1 MEKSTDLMK
10 FTAPELEKMTLE
22 EAVNL
27 MKSRRSL
34 TISRDERACIG
45 KGSPYKKIVMKHN
58 TKRPKFEMHLDDT
71 GDSIEEYSE
80 FQGVIIGY
88 MPGRIQWNKSNVPNC
103 YSVGGKYGTIGNECK
118 VCEYAKWGE
127 DNRPPTCS
135 ENMTLVIFTLI
146 EGGAEIREMRMS
158 RSALVPFKEYLR
170 SLVAQNIASN
180 EAITSFSLEAVKEK
194 SSPQY
199 YSIPVFEYKG
209 SMLDVLKGDLLKQ
222 AVLATFEGVTK
233 YSTTPPPEVSYNDN
247 SEVVVPTVAAADR
260 YTSRA
265 VAVEL
270 VDTDEEEEND
280 EIPF

>member
-1 MEKSTDLMK
+1 MEKSMNLTK

-34 TISRDERACIG
+34 TISRDERASTG
-45 KGSPYKKIVMKHN
+45 KGSPYKKIVIKHN
-58 TKRPKFEMHLDDT
+58 TKRPKFEVHLDDA

-127 DNRPPTCS
+127 DNRPPSCS
-135 ENMTLVIFTLI
+135 ENITLVIFAML
-146 EGGAEIREMRMS
+146 EEGAEIREMRMS
-158 RSALVPFKEYLR
+158 RSALAPFREYLR
-170 SLVAQNIASN
+170 SLVSQNIASN
-180 EAITSFSLEAVKEK
+180 EAITSFSLEGVKEK

-209 SMLDVLKGDLLKQ
+209 SILDVLKDDLLKQ

-233 YSTTPPPEVSYNDN
+233 YSTTPPPEISYNDN
-247 SEVVVPTVAAADR
+247 SEVVVPTIATAER
-260 YTSRA
+260 YTNR
-265 VAVEL
+265 AVEL
-270 VDTDEEEEND
+270 VDTDGEEEND
-280 EIPF
+280 EVPF